1 MRTLSAIF
9 VRCLM
14 SAICLSVVCLSVV
27 GVAQAEDKGSAVYY
41 VVENDDLFREA
52 IEKHGAML
60 TAAGPD
66 NGGKEGAAVDFDR
79 EYLVKIPAG
88 AEDKVIRAYSED
100 LMRAMIAEGAK
111 VSPKTRVVDKRL
123 HGFTV
128 KYTCPGAVGVVHVH
142 IEPRPAVEEHLIY
155 VYCYEHAAAARR

>member
-1 MRTLSAIF
+1 MRTISAIF
-9 VRCLM
+9 ARCLIT
-14 SAICLSVVCLSVV
+14 AICVSTA

-52 IEKHGAML
+52 IEKQGAML

-100 LMRAMIAEGAK
+100 LMRAMIADGAK

-128 KYTCPGAVGVVHVH
+128 KYACPGAVGVVHVH
-142 IEPRPAVEEHLIY
+142 IEPRPNAEEHLIY